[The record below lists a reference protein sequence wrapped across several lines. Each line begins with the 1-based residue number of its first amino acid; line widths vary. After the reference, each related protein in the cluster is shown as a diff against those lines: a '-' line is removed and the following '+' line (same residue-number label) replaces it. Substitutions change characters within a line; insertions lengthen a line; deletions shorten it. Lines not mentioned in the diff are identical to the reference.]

1 MDAVPAWRVWPAL
14 ALAALLACVP
24 AYGFHLTDVQGQQH
38 TLERYRGKWIVLNV
52 WATWCAPCIKEMP
65 ELEALSHAR
74 DDIVVLGLAAD
85 GDSLAKLRRYAQA
98 LHVTYPI
105 IAGDTQTLQ
114 QFRVKAYPT
123 TLLFDPKGALVL
135 TRLGQ
140 ITRGELE
147 VHLPASAR

>member
-1 MDAVPAWRVWPAL
+1 M
-14 ALAALLACVP
+14 
-24 AYGFHLTDVQGQQH
+24 
-38 TLERYRGKWIVLNV
+38 
-52 WATWCAPCIKEMP
+52 
-65 ELEALSHAR
+65 
-74 DDIVVLGLAAD
+74 LGLAAD

-147 VHLPASAR
+147 VHLLRASAR